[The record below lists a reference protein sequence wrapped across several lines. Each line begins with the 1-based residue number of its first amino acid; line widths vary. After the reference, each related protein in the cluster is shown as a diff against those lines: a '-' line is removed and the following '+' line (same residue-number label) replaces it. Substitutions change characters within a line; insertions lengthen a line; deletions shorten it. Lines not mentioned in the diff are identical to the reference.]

1 MIIQS
6 KRVYFEEKLQP
17 RQVVIED
24 GKIKAVLPYG
34 LKEGAVDYGD
44 LMILPGLVDVH
55 NHGYDGLDTNHATVE
70 WLEKWMKYLPSE
82 GVTATLATISS
93 NPKENLLSG
102 LNSVKQYMEH
112 PVTGAHLLGVYEEG
126 PFISQKFRGAQSW
139 ENKITASKEAV
150 DEFNEACGGHLVY
163 VMIAVEELNEDYSV
177 VSYCRDKG
185 MKVAL
190 GHTGAT
196 FAQCEKAI
204 EHGATSFT
212 HTFNGMLGLH
222 HREPGT
228 AGAAMYFDDCYAE
241 LICDGIH
248 VEKHVANILAKTKGK
263 DKLILVTDSVAIK
276 GLKPGIHVTKGR
288 TTYIGEDG
296 VGRLENG
303 TLAGSCNK
311 MNHIL
316 DFAIHDAGID
326 VTTAINAST
335 VNPCRMLGVNT
346 KGLIA
351 EGYDADIAV
360 FDDRFNTQ
368 AIYLMG
374 EKYEF

>member
-6 KRVYFEEKLQP
+6 TRVYFEEKLQP

-24 GKIKAVLPYG
+24 GKIKEVLPYG
-34 LKEGAVDYGD
+34 LMEGAKDYGD

-55 NHGYDGLDTNHATVE
+55 NHGYDGLDANHATVE
-70 WLEKWMKYLPSE
+70 WLEKWAKYLPSE
-82 GVTATLATISS
+82 GVTSTLATISS
-93 NPKENLLSG
+93 APKEDLISG
-102 LNSVKQYMEH
+102 LTNIKKYMANPVK
-112 PVTGAHLLGVYEEG
+112 GAHILGVYEEG
-126 PFISQKFRGAQSW
+126 PFISEKFRGAQSLDC
-139 ENKITASKEAV
+139 KITASKEV
-150 DEFNEACGGHLVY
+150 IDEFNETCGGNLKY

-177 VSYCRDKG
+177 VAYCREKG
-185 MKVAL
+185 MRVAL
-190 GHTGAT
+190 GHTGAK
-196 FAQCEKAI
+196 FEQCEKAI
-204 EHGATSFT
+204 AHGATSFT

-248 VEKHVANILAKTKGK
+248 VEKHVANVLARINGN
-263 DKLILVTDSVAIK
+263 DKLILVTDAVAIK
-276 GLKPGIHVTKGR
+276 GLKPGVYVTKGR

-303 TLAGSCNK
+303 TLAGSCNT

-316 DFAIHDAGID
+316 DFAIHEANID

-335 VNPCRMLGVNT
+335 INPCRMLGVNT

-351 EGYDADIAV
+351 SGYDADIAV
-360 FDDRFNTQ
+360 FDDHFKPQ

-374 EKYEF
+374 EEYKF

>member
-6 KRVYFEEKLQP
+6 TKVYFEEKLQP
-17 RQVVIED
+17 RQIVIED

-34 LKEGAVDYGD
+34 LKEGAVDYGN
-44 LMILPGLVDVH
+44 LLILPGLVDVH

-70 WLEKWMKYLPSE
+70 WLERWMKYLPSE

-93 NPKENLLSG
+93 VPKEDLLKG
-102 LNSVKQYMEH
+102 LHSVKEYMEH
-112 PVTGAHLLGVYEEG
+112 PVKGAHLLGVYEEG
-126 PFISQKFRGAQSW
+126 PFISEKFHGAQDITS
-139 ENKITASKEAV
+139 KITASKEV
-150 DEFNEACGGHLVY
+150 IDEFNEACGGNLIY
-163 VMIAVEELNEDYSV
+163 VMMAVEELDEDYSV
-177 VSYCRDKG
+177 VAYCREKG

-190 GHTGAT
+190 GHTGAK

-316 DFAIHDAGID
+316 DYAIHDAGID

-335 VNPCRMLGVNT
+335 VNPCRMLGINT

-351 EGYDADIAV
+351 EGYDADIVV
-360 FDDRFNTQ
+360 FDERFNTQ
-368 AIYLMG
+368 AVYLMG
-374 EKYEF
+374 EKYE

>member
-6 KRVYFEEKLQP
+6 TRVYYEEKLQP

-24 GKIKAVLPYG
+24 GKIKSVLPYG
-34 LKEGAVDYGD
+34 LLEGAVDYGD

-55 NHGYDGLDTNHATVE
+55 NHGYDGLDSNHATVE
-70 WLEKWMKYLPSE
+70 WLTKWMEYLPTE

-93 NPKENLLSG
+93 VPKEDLLQG
-102 LNSVKQYMEH
+102 LHSVKEYMAS
-112 PVTGAHLLGVYEEG
+112 PVKGAHLLGVYEEG
-126 PFISQKFRGAQSW
+126 PFISEKFHGAQDISS
-139 ENKITASKEAV
+139 KITASKEVV
-150 DEFNEACGGHLVY
+150 DEFNEACGGHLKY
-163 VMIAVEELNEDYSV
+163 VMMAVEELNEDYSV
-177 VSYCRDKG
+177 VDYCVSQG
-185 MKVAL
+185 MKVCL

-212 HTFNGMLGLH
+212 HTFNGMRGLH
-222 HREPGT
+222 HREPGVV
-228 AGAAMYFDDCYAE
+228 GAAMYFDNCYAE

-248 VEKHVANILAKTKGK
+248 VEKHAANVLARIKGK

-276 GLKPGIHVTKGR
+276 GLKPGIHVAKGR

-335 VNPCRMLGVNT
+335 INPCRMLGINH

-351 EGYDADIAV
+351 DGYDADIAV
-360 FDDRFNTQ
+360 FDDHFNAQ
-368 AIYLMG
+368 AVYLLG
-374 EKYEF
+374 EKYL

>member
-6 KRVYFEEKLQP
+6 TRVYFEEKLQP
-17 RQVVIED
+17 RQIVIED
-24 GKIKAVLPYG
+24 GKIKEVLPYG
-34 LKEGAVDYGD
+34 LVEGAKDYGD
-44 LMILPGLVDVH
+44 LLILPGLVDVH

-70 WLEKWMKYLPSE
+70 WLERWMKYLPSE

-93 NPKENLLSG
+93 APKDELLSG
-102 LNSVKQYMEH
+102 LDSVKQFMEN
-112 PVTGAHLLGVYEEG
+112 PVEGAHLLGVYEEG
-126 PFISQKFRGAQSW
+126 PFISEKFRGAQSW
-139 ENKITASKEAV
+139 ECKITASKEAV
-150 DEFNEACGGHLVY
+150 DEFNQACGGNLKY
-163 VMIAVEELNEDYSV
+163 VMIAVEELNENYDV
-177 VSYCRDKG
+177 VSYCVQNG
-185 MKVAL
+185 MRVAL
-190 GHTGAT
+190 GHTGAK

-228 AGAAMYFDDCYAE
+228 VGAAMYFDDCYAE

-248 VEKHVANILAKTKGK
+248 VEKHVANVLAKAKGK

-316 DFAIHDAGID
+316 DFAIHDAKID

-335 VNPCRMLGVNT
+335 INPCRMLGINT

-351 EGYDADIAV
+351 SGYDADIVV
-360 FDDRFNTQ
+360 FDEHFNTQ
-368 AIYLMG
+368 AVYLKG
-374 EKYEF
+374 KAYEI